1 MGHSRS
7 LRARTGAPGVIPI
20 WDMDAVVAAV
30 VVTALVVVVA
40 VVAVFVIRGPLKL
53 SVRGPFRTGVDVEGK
68 PPGGVR
74 LDRVRAGRHVKARG
88 QAVDA
93 RRVRAG
99 QDATFEDH
107 GEDQAPLER

>member
-1 MGHSRS
+1 M
-7 LRARTGAPGVIPI
+7 IPI

-40 VVAVFVIRGPLKL
+40 VMALLVIRGPLKL
-53 SVRGPFRTGVDVEGK
+53 SVRGPFRTGVEVEGK

-74 LDRVRAGRHVKARG
+74 LDRVRAGRNVKARG
-88 QAVDA
+88 QTVDA

-99 QDATFEDH
+99 RDATFGDG
-107 GEDQAPLER
+107 GEDQTPPEG